1 MSLVFC
7 CISGSHEFN
16 SKLLPAQIHLSSRFV
31 FFMTLSASVSLIS
44 WMMLGTGCSSSFLV
58 AVRAVCFAVAGMR
71 DLCLASVQLLLQSRA
86 KAEVLELF
94 LGARDLGSG
103 M

>member
-1 MSLVFC
+1 MSLIQSC
-7 CISGSHEFN
+7 SLPKSIC
-16 SKLLPAQIHLSSRFV
+16 LLVLF